1 MADKLNVLVLFTDQ
15 QRWDTVG
22 AYGDSPM
29 DLTPNLDAM
38 ARRGVLFQNAITC
51 QPVCSPA
58 RGSIHTGKYATAH
71 TVWRNGLVLP
81 QSEQTT
87 ARQFRQHG
95 YTVGYIGKWHL
106 SATKTEPVTAEL
118 RGGFDDYWLGADLL
132 EFTSHPYDTV
142 MFGQDNE
149 RVALPGYR
157 VDALADATI
166 KFLQERAEQP
176 FFLFVS
182 WLEPHHQNDMN
193 RYVAPDGYA
202 ARYANP
208 YVPPDL
214 QGRPGDWYRELPSYY
229 GIVKRIDECVGRIL
243 AELERL
249 GLDENTIV
257 LFTSD
262 HGSHFRTRN
271 SEYKRSCHEA
281 CTRIPL
287 IARGPGLDRR
297 LVVPELVSLVDVA
310 PTLLDAAG
318 VPVPQ
323 AMQGRSMMPL
333 LDRQVGN
340 WPDEVFMQISEAIC
354 GRAIRTE
361 RWKYCVYAPDKRGGA
376 DSCSDE
382 YVEYQIYDLFADP
395 HEQVNLIGRSEY
407 REVADAL
414 CERLK
419 RRMVQAGEKEPRIQ
433 PARYYA

>member
-1 MADKLNVLVLFTDQ
+1 MPDKPNVLVLFTDQ

-22 AYGDSPM
+22 AYGVNPM
-29 DLTPNLDAM
+29 DLTPNTDAM
-38 ARRGVLFQNAITC
+38 ARRGTLFENAFTC
-51 QPVCSPA
+51 QPVCAPA
-58 RGSIHTGKYATAH
+58 RGSIHTGRHGTAH

-87 ARQFRQHG
+87 ARQFKREG

-106 SATKTEPVTAEL
+106 SGTKTEPVTAEL
-118 RGGFDDYWLGADLL
+118 RGGFDDHWLGADLL

-142 MFGQDNE
+142 MFDADNE
-149 RVALPGYR
+149 RVKLPGYR
-157 VDALADATI
+157 VDALTDETI
-166 KFLQERAEQP
+166 KFLQERGADP

-202 ARYANP
+202 ARYDNP

-214 QGRPGDWYRELPSYY
+214 QGVPGDWYRELPSYY
-229 GIVKRIDECVGRIL
+229 GIVKRLDECFGRIL
-243 AELERL
+243 ASLEEL
-249 GLDENTIV
+249 GLDDSTIV

-281 CTRIPL
+281 CTRIPM
-287 IARGPGLDRR
+287 IAQGPGFDRG

-318 VPVPQ
+318 VPVPE
-323 AMQGRSMMPL
+323 AMQGRSTMPL
-333 LDRQVGN
+333 LDRATDG
-340 WPDEVFMQISEAIC
+340 WPEEAFMQISEAIV

-361 RWKYCVYAPDKRGGA
+361 RWKYCVYAPDRRGGA

-382 YVEYQIYDLFADP
+382 YVEYQMYDLFADP
-395 HEQVNLIGRSEY
+395 HERVNLVGRGDY
-407 REVADAL
+407 REVADEL
-414 CERLK
+414 GERLK
-419 RRMVQAGEKEPRIQ
+419 HRMVEAGEKEPAIR